1 MKLAV
6 SATTKALMGFVLIG
20 AMLFWPAGTFDY
32 PGAWIFIGALFIP
45 MVVMGAVMLAKS
57 PDMLEQ
63 RLKHKEKEVTQKG
76 IIALSGLMFPAG
88 FILSAVDFRFGW
100 SRVPMW
106 VAWVATGL
114 FLAGYA
120 MYAEIM
126 RENAYLS
133 RIIEVQE
140 GQKVVSTGL
149 YGIVRHPMY
158 LATFFMFLPMPLM
171 LQSYWGLVPLAIY
184 PILIVF
190 RIFNEEKVLE
200 EGLEGYK
207 EYKEKVKYRLIP
219 FVW

>member
-45 MVVMGAVMLAKS
+45 MVAMGAVMLAKS

-88 FILSAVDFRFGW
+88 FILSAVDFRLGW
-100 SRVPMW
+100 SCVPMW
-106 VAWVATGL
+106 VVWVATGL

-120 MYAEIM
+120 MYAEIV

-140 GQKVVSTGL
+140 G
-149 YGIVRHPMY
+149 
-158 LATFFMFLPMPLM
+158 
-171 LQSYWGLVPLAIY
+171 
-184 PILIVF
+184 
-190 RIFNEEKVLE
+190 
-200 EGLEGYK
+200 
-207 EYKEKVKYRLIP
+207 
-219 FVW
+219 